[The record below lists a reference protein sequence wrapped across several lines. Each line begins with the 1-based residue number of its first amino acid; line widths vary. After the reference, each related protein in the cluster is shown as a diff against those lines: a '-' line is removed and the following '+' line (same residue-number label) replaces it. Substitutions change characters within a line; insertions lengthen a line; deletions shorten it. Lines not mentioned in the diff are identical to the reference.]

1 MLCARWVRVRV
12 RAEHGETRDARRVPC
27 GCAVGCWGVRRVRRR
42 AHVTAGR
49 TSRSVER
56 GRVTL
61 DVARRVAFASV
72 SCTSLV
78 TPAPPLVGRE
88 TYAATI
94 GSRDHPRAGIGVHP
108 RPCTGGT
115 AATVRVVSQ
124 RRLADAFRVSD
135 VIQVTCSHVLG
146 FFHVFMRHGSMDNAC
161 APERISVFGVRT
173 APARSRGQSPAL
185 RRVVISSRVAC
196 PRLRDRSAPV
206 PSAAGRGVPS
216 RAPAGSVKRKRCRYL
231 GPGTVS

>member
-1 MLCARWVRVRV
+1 MRREPRDVCRVGVRW
-12 RAEHGETRDARRVPC
+12 GL
-27 GCAVGCWGVRRVRRR
+27 GCWGVRRVRRR

-115 AATVRVVSQ
+115 AATVRRSLSVVSQ
-124 RRLADAFRVSD
+124 YADAFIAFSL
-135 VIQVTCSHVLG
+135 LG
-146 FFHVFMRHGSMDNAC
+146 FLTRLGM
-161 APERISVFGVRT
+161 
-173 APARSRGQSPAL
+173 
-185 RRVVISSRVAC
+185 VINSS
-196 PRLRDRSAPV
+196 
-206 PSAAGRGVPS
+206 
-216 RAPAGSVKRKRCRYL
+216 
-231 GPGTVS
+231 